1 MRLMPRFS
9 PVGFRAFAA
18 SFTRSAI
25 AGILASLC
33 AIFSPA
39 LSPALKAQRVV
50 GSEMVK
56 LTFPNADVRDVLAQ
70 YELLVGKHLIYD
82 NAITGQVNINV
93 PDVPKDVAIRIIEIT
108 LIMNGF
114 HIVPVDSD
122 PTLLKVVGVGR
133 APKTVGLPLITDPEP
148 IPDGEQVVMYLVKLQ
163 YADPNEMVQVLTQA
177 MPASRTEYGPSVVAL
192 PKSQSLLIT
201 ENTTIIRT
209 LQRIIRAADVRPT
222 EVEGEFITLQRAS
235 AKDVVQMLEKLFEK
249 PDKGATTGAPR
260 PSTPAPAPNAAGG
273 QGAPQAP
280 ATPSAMT
287 VEIGGMTEDSMI
299 SGKVRLTA
307 DERTNRIYVVSRPV
321 NLPLLRK
328 LIQDFDEDVRFD
340 EPAVRLL
347 KYVSSGD
354 ILDAL
359 VKAISDPGN
368 KDAAG
373 ASGSSARAAGGT
385 QPAQTGGNFSQFSNN
400 SGNRGTGASSLSSN
414 LSLQTE
420 ARIVTPNTVLVGN
433 ARVMADNR
441 RNAIIVIGSADVREK
456 VFKLLDQL
464 DVRAPQVMLSTII
477 GELTLSSG
485 EQLGLNY
492 ILNNGQRSALSAPV
506 SAGTSSTSFSG
517 PISIDSNG
525 LPKINLQQLLSD
537 TRFARLLTGG
547 ATGVS
552 GFVAAGDSMSALVTA
567 LESTSRF
574 KVTSRPSVFASNN
587 KKATIASGDEVAV
600 ATSIQSGVT
609 GQGANPLVTNSN
621 VSYKP
626 IELRLEVVP
635 LINSDRE
642 VYLDIF
648 QQVQEQTDTTVVD
661 NNRYPRISTRALNTS
676 VMVPNEGTLVL
687 GGLIKQSRDKQ
698 TSGIPF
704 LSRAPLIGPLFRST
718 ASGEKRTELVI
729 MIRPSVTLGPE
740 EDIGV
745 RDRNLRP
752 MQIPSNIEDTLG
764 EESPDRKKAKSGSVP
779 FRSAA
784 DVVRP
789 VVVTPVGTKSEPA
802 AAVPVRR

>member
-1 MRLMPRFS
+1 MRPKCFFLPR
-9 PVGFRAFAA
+9 
-18 SFTRSAI
+18 I
-25 AGILASLC
+25 ASLLPVL
-33 AIFSPA
+33 AI
-39 LSPALKAQRVV
+39 LSVGMSGERPLLAQRSV

-56 LTFPNADVRDVLAQ
+56 LTFPNADVRDVLGQ
-70 YELLVGKHLIYD
+70 YELLVGKHLIFD
-82 NAITGQVNINV
+82 NQITGTVNINV
-93 PDVPKDVAIRIIEIT
+93 PEVPKDAAIRIIEIT

-114 HIVPVDSD
+114 HIIPVDSD
-122 PTLLKVVGVGR
+122 PTLLKVVAVGR
-133 APKTVGLPLITDPEP
+133 APRTVGIPLIADPEP
-148 IPDGEQVVMYLVKLQ
+148 IPDNEQVVMYLVKLQ
-163 YADPNEMVQVLTQA
+163 YADPNEMVQVLSQA
-177 MPASRTEYGPSVVAL
+177 MPPSRTEYGPSVVAL
-192 PKSQSLLIT
+192 PKAQSLLIT

-249 PDKGATTGAPR
+249 PAQTGAAPTAPR
-260 PSTPAPAPNAAGG
+260 PVPTAPAQNSGGQPNPAPVV
-273 QGAPQAP
+273 
-280 ATPSAMT
+280 PSSTT

-321 NLPLLRK
+321 NMPLLRK

-354 ILDAL
+354 ILEAL

-373 ASGSSARAAGGT
+373 ATGSSPRT
-385 QPAQTGGNFSQFSNN
+385 T
-400 SGNRGTGASSLSSN
+400 GTGQNPPPAASNSMFGNASGGRGSSSSSLSSN

-464 DVRAPQVMLSTII
+464 DVRAPQVMLSTVI
-477 GELTLSSG
+477 GELTLSNG
-485 EQLGLNY
+485 ESLGLNY
-492 ILNNGQRSALSAPV
+492 LLNNGARSALSAPI
-506 SAGTSSTSFSG
+506 SSGTSSGSFTG
-517 PISIDSNG
+517 PISITDG
-525 LPKINLQQLLSD
+525 IPKINLQQLLSD
-537 TRFARLLTGG
+537 TRFSRILSAGTPGI
-547 ATGVS
+547 S
-552 GFVAAGDSMSALVTA
+552 GFVAAGNSMSAIVTA

-600 ATSIQSGVT
+600 ATNIQSGLT
-609 GQGANPLVTNSN
+609 GTGANPLVTNSN

-648 QQVQEQTDTTVVD
+648 QQVQEQTDTTIVD

-687 GGLIKQSRDKQ
+687 GGLIKQSREKQ
-698 TSGIPF
+698 TTGIPF

-718 ASGEKRTELVI
+718 STSDKRTELVI

-740 EDIGV
+740 EDLGV
-745 RDRNLRP
+745 RDRNMRP
-752 MQIPSNIEDTLG
+752 MQIPTNIEDTLG
-764 EESPDRKKAKSGSVP
+764 EIEPGKGRNKPVAVP

-789 VVVTPVGTKSEPA
+789 VVVNPPRGKAQGSESE
-802 AAVPVRR
+802 VPLRQ

>member
-1 MRLMPRFS
+1 MRSKFS
-9 PVGFRAFAA
+9 FFSKLRQFP
-18 SFTRSAI
+18 SLSSLLPT
-25 AGILASLC
+25 LASL
-33 AIFSPA
+33 A
-39 LSPALKAQRVV
+39 LVAGGVGSASAQRTV
-50 GSEMVK
+50 GAEMVK

-70 YELLVGKHLIYD
+70 YELLVGKHLVYD
-82 NAITGQVNINV
+82 NQITGTVNINV
-93 PDVPKDVAIRIIEIT
+93 PEVPKDAAIRIIEIT

-122 PTLLKVVGVGR
+122 PSLLKVVGVGR
-133 APKTVGLPLITDPEP
+133 APRTVGIPLIADPEP
-148 IPDGEQVVMYLVKLQ
+148 VPDNEQVIMYLVKLQ
-163 YADPNEMVQVLTQA
+163 YADPNEMVQVIGQA
-177 MPASRTEYGPSVVAL
+177 MPPSRTEYGPSVVAL
-192 PKSQSLLIT
+192 PKAQSLLIT

-222 EVEGEFITLQRAS
+222 EVEGEFITLKRAS
-235 AKDVVQMLEKLFEK
+235 AKDVVQMMEKLFEK
-249 PDKGATTGAPR
+249 PAQSPTTPTAPR
-260 PSTPAPAPNAAGG
+260 PPTPTPGQNPGG
-273 QGAPQAP
+273 QAP
-280 ATPSAMT
+280 AAAAPASMT

-321 NLPLLRK
+321 NMPLLRK

-354 ILDAL
+354 ILEAL

-368 KDAAG
+368 KDTAG
-373 ASGSSARAAGGT
+373 ATGT
-385 QPAQTGGNFSQFSNN
+385 TPRTTGTGQNQPPASNN
-400 SGNRGTGASSLSSN
+400 SLFNNSSSNRGTGSSSLSSN

-464 DVRAPQVMLSTII
+464 DVRAPQVMLSTVI

-492 ILNNGQRSALSAPV
+492 LLNNGARSALSTPV
-506 SAGTSSTSFSG
+506 TGGTGGAGFAG
-517 PISIDSNG
+517 PISIDATSG

-537 TRFARLLTGG
+537 TRFSRVLSAGSPG
-547 ATGVS
+547 IS
-552 GFVAAGDSMSALVTA
+552 GFVAAGNSMNALVTA

-600 ATSIQSGVT
+600 ATNIQSGLT
-609 GQGANPLVTNSN
+609 GTGANPLVTNSN

-648 QQVQEQTDTTVVD
+648 QQVQEQTDTTIVD

-687 GGLIKQSRDKQ
+687 GGLIKQSREKQ
-698 TSGIPF
+698 NSGIPF

-718 ASGEKRTELVI
+718 STSDKRTELVI

-740 EDIGV
+740 EDFGV
-745 RDRNLRP
+745 RDRNMRP
-752 MQIPSNIEDTLG
+752 MQIPANIEETLG
-764 EESPDRKKAKSGSVP
+764 ENEREKGRTKPVAVP

-789 VVVTPVGTKSEPA
+789 VVVNPSQEKPEA
-802 AAVPVRR
+802 AVAVPVRQ